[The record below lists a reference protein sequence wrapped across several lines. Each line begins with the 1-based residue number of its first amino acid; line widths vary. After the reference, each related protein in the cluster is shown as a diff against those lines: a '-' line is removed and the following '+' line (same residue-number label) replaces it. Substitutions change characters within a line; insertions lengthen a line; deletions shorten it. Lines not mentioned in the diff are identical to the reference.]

1 MTGCHPRVLEFSGVE
16 LGQEIFYFQVVL
28 MLLAQDSGE
37 RTWDFTLSQSQ
48 ALLAWLAEWLEDS
61 LPGAAG
67 GVTSL
72 LNDGAQD
79 MLH

>member
-1 MTGCHPRVLEFSGVE
+1 MAGCHPRVLEFSGVE

-28 MLLAQDSGE
+28 MLLTQSGE
-37 RTWDFTLSQSQ
+37 RTLDFTLSPSQ
-48 ALLAWLAEWLEDS
+48 ALLVWLAEWLEDS
-61 LPGAAG
+61 LPGASG
-67 GVTSL
+67 EVTSL

>member
-1 MTGCHPRVLEFSGVE
+1 
-16 LGQEIFYFQVVL
+16 

-61 LPGAAG
+61 LPGDAG